1 MKNNQ
6 RRFIGKLEVSPIGL
20 GCMPLSGYPP
30 EKSFMLDNRDQA
42 IQTVHAA
49 LDAGINFL
57 DTGDSYSPTWNP
69 YGHNEKLIAEGIRSW
84 SGSAAAKAKI
94 IVATKAGITREKND
108 TWYGELG
115 FNSTRSYLYRAVEGS
130 AARLGVDKIKLWQH
144 HRIDPKLTI
153 EEQYENVNTLKE
165 HGIVE
170 NIGLS
175 NVTVAQL
182 KVGLSI
188 IGEPKDGG
196 VVSVQNEFSPRFRV
210 NSDVLELCTELGI
223 AFLPWSPL
231 GGIGKPKNVT
241 SDSYATLHEMAN
253 RKNVSVFALT
263 IAWHLAKSPITI
275 PIPGS
280 SQPATILDSLS
291 GSEID
296 LSAAEFAELDNGL
309 PETSIETGTYIPKKP
324 AAN

>member
-1 MKNNQ
+1 MKNNLP
-6 RRFIGKLEVSPIGL
+6 RFIGNMEVSPIGL

-30 EKSFMLDNRDQA
+30 VKSFMLDNRDQA
-42 IQTVHAA
+42 IQTIHTA

-57 DTGDSYSPTWNP
+57 DTGDSYSPTWAP
-69 YGHNEKLIAEGIRSW
+69 YGHNEKLIAQAIRSW
-84 SGSAAAKAKI
+84 NGSVAQKAKI
-94 IVATKAGITREKND
+94 IIATKAGLTREKND

-115 FNSTRSYLYRAVEGS
+115 YNSTRSYLYRAVEGS

-144 HRIDPKLTI
+144 HRVDPKLTI
-153 EEQYENVNTLKE
+153 HEQYENVNTLKE

-175 NVTVAQL
+175 NVTLAQL
-182 KVGLSI
+182 KVALSI
-188 IGEPKDGG
+188 IGGPKDGG

-210 NSDVLELCTELGI
+210 SSDVLELCTELGI

-231 GGIGKPKNVT
+231 GGIGKPENVT
-241 SDSYATLHEMAN
+241 SNTYANLHEMAN

-280 SQPATILDSLS
+280 SQPSTILDSLS
-291 GSEID
+291 ASEID
-296 LSAAEFAELDNGL
+296 LSIAEFAELENGL
-309 PETSIETGTYIPKKP
+309 PITSIETGTYVPKKP
-324 AAN
+324 TTN

>member
-1 MKNNQ
+1 
-6 RRFIGKLEVSPIGL
+6 LERVSQQ
-20 GCMPLSGYPP
+20 
-30 EKSFMLDNRDQA
+30 K
-42 IQTVHAA
+42 T
-49 LDAGINFL
+49 
-57 DTGDSYSPTWNP
+57 
-69 YGHNEKLIAEGIRSW
+69 
-84 SGSAAAKAKI
+84 KI
-94 IVATKAGITREKND
+94 IIATKAGLTREKND

-115 FNSTRSYLYRAVEGS
+115 YNSTRSYLYRAVEGS

-144 HRIDPKLTI
+144 HRVDPKLTI
-153 EEQYENVNTLKE
+153 HEQYENVNTLKE

-175 NVTVAQL
+175 NVTLTQL
-182 KVGLSI
+182 KVALSI
-188 IGEPKDGG
+188 IGGPKDGG

-210 NSDVLELCTELGI
+210 SSDVLEFCTELGI

-231 GGIGKPKNVT
+231 GGIGKPENVT
-241 SDSYATLHEMAN
+241 SNTYANLHEIAN

-280 SQPATILDSLS
+280 SQPSTILDSLS

-296 LSAAEFAELDNGL
+296 LSAVEFAELENGL
-309 PETSIETGTYIPKKP
+309 PITSIETGTYVPKKP
-324 AAN
+324 LTN

>member
-1 MKNNQ
+1 MKNNLP
-6 RRFIGKLEVSPIGL
+6 RFIGDMEVSPIGL

-30 EKSFMLDNRDQA
+30 VKSFMLDNRDQA
-42 IQTVHAA
+42 IQTLHTA

-57 DTGDSYSPTWNP
+57 DTGDSYSPTWAP
-69 YGHNEKLIAEGIRSW
+69 YGHNEKLIAEAIRSW
-84 SGSAAAKAKI
+84 SGSAAQKAKI
-94 IVATKAGITREKND
+94 IIATKAGLTREKNE

-115 FNSTRSYLYRAVEGS
+115 YNSTRSYLYRAVEGS

-144 HRIDPKLTI
+144 HRVDPKLTVK
-153 EEQYENVNTLKE
+153 EQYENVNTLKE

-175 NVTVAQL
+175 NVTLEQL
-182 KVGLSI
+182 KVALSI
-188 IGEPKDGG
+188 IGGPKDGG

-210 NSDVLELCTELGI
+210 SSDVLEFCTELGI

-231 GGIGKPKNVT
+231 GGIGKPENVASNT
-241 SDSYATLHEMAN
+241 YANLHEMAN

-296 LSAAEFAELDNGL
+296 LSAVEFEELENGL
-309 PETSIETGTYIPKKP
+309 PITSIETGTYVPKKP
-324 AAN
+324 LTN